1 MKRWLFLRSAHKGGA
16 LTSPPPIQILD
27 PHADMWTGLFSEIVR
42 QVGGEGQ
49 VRVLGEPCEV
59 LGAGLTIRRDRD
71 FTSRMEK
78 PDVVFNRGGYAD
90 YLPAL
95 HAWPDAVRVY
105 YGAGKRYCP
114 ADGIFY
120 HVILVDTH
128 AQREK
133 VAAKHPDSRVAVF
146 HKPAAAC
153 FVPLDAEKRFDVVF
167 VCHTAAE
174 FKGHRWLISRLPKH
188 CRVLRI
194 GSRDPWFAAGHD
206 SGQFDVMVT
215 GNIRPGEIPAWA
227 CQARVGVV
235 CDDGTADSGPRILPE
250 YLAMNI
256 PVVVRDTVRVD
267 VDAYVTSETGLVGD
281 DNTFADR
288 LEEVLGDW
296 PARSP
301 RRFYEQHLAMERAA
315 ARIVSLV
322 QDGRGI

>member
-1 MKRWLFLRSAHKGGA
+1 MMRWLFLRSAHKGAA
-16 LTSPPPIQILD
+16 LTMSPPIPILD
-27 PHADMWTGLFSEIVR
+27 VYADMWTGLFAEIVR

-71 FTSRMEK
+71 FTSRMER
-78 PDVVFNRGGYAD
+78 PDVVFNRGGYSD

-114 ADGIFY
+114 ADGVPY
-120 HVILVDTH
+120 HIILTDTH
-128 AQREK
+128 GQREE
-133 VAAKHPDSRVAVF
+133 VAAKHPESRVAVF

-174 FKGHRWLISRLPKH
+174 FKGHRWLIDRLPKH

-194 GSRDPWFAAGHD
+194 GERDPWFAAAHD
-206 SGQFDVMVT
+206 SGRLDVMWT

-227 CQARVGVV
+227 CQACVGVV

-256 PVVVRDTVRVD
+256 PVVVRNTVRTD
-267 VDAYVTSETGLVGD
+267 FAAYVASETGLVGD
-281 DNTFADR
+281 DRTFADR
-288 LEEVLGDW
+288 LVEVLGDW

-301 RRFYEQHLAMERAA
+301 RRYYEEHLSVTHAA
-315 ARIVSLV
+315 ARVVSLV
-322 QDGRGI
+322 QDGRGT